1 MKNDYISISEFAA
14 AAGVSQQSVYKRLRN
29 KDDAIQP
36 FCKKIDGKKY
46 ISKYAIDIIY
56 RDEEPQETT
65 QEEQTEEPQ
74 EEPTEKANENVLMT
88 ILQQQ
93 LETLRNEL
101 EVKNKQIENLNNR
114 LAEANNLIS
123 QQQQLQLLDTQRIAA
138 LEAAAADTEET
149 ENEEIKQE
157 EEPKKRGFLGLFK
170 KKK

>member
-1 MKNDYISISEFAA
+1 MKNEYISISEFAA

-36 FCKKIDGKKY
+36 FFKKIGGKKY
-46 ISKYAIDIIY
+46 ISKYAIDVIY
-56 RDEEPQETT
+56 REEEPHETT

-74 EEPTEKANENVLMT
+74 EEPKEEKTNDNILLE

-101 EVKNKQIENLNNR
+101 EVKNKQIENLNDR
-114 LAEANNLIS
+114 LAEANNLIN
-123 QQQQLQLLDTQRIAA
+123 QQQQLHLLDTQRMAA
-138 LEAAAADTEET
+138 LEAAAEEET
-149 ENEEIKQE
+149 KEEEIKQE